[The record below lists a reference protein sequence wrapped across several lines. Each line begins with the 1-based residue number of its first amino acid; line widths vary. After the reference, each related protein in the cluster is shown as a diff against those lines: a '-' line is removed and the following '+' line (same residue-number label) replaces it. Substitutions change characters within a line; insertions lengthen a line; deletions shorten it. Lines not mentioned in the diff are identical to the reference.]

1 MNSAIQS
8 NRQQTA
14 STVQNSEFVAL
25 YDEYARWLM
34 LLLNNWS
41 VPVHIAEDISQ
52 AVWLKVYRSLASFDG
67 ASPRGWLASIAR
79 NELASLHRTKK
90 SQLLRQAV
98 STHRDDDTMEIPVP
112 YSAVEVL
119 EIDEQ
124 TQQLASC
131 VEDLSDPHRQV
142 VRQILSGIKYDTIA
156 ADLASTKNRIY
167 KLFHEAKGRLKN
179 CLEVH
184 GW

>member
-1 MNSAIQS
+1 
-8 NRQQTA
+8 
-14 STVQNSEFVAL
+14 
-25 YDEYARWLM
+25 
-34 LLLNNWS
+34 
-41 VPVHIAEDISQ
+41 
-52 AVWLKVYRSLASFDG
+52 
-67 ASPRGWLASIAR
+67 
-79 NELASLHRTKK
+79 
-90 SQLLRQAV
+90 LLRQAV
-98 STHRDDDTMEIPVP
+98 STHRDDGTMEIPVP
-112 YSAVEVL
+112 YSAVEIL

-167 KLFHEAKGRLKN
+167 KLFHEAKGRLKS

>member
-14 STVQNSEFVAL
+14 STVQNTEFEAF

-52 AVWLKVYRSLASFDG
+52 AVWLKVYRSLVSFDG
-67 ASPRGWLASIAR
+67 ASPRAWLASIAR

-90 SQLLRQAV
+90 SQLMRRAV
-98 STHRDDDTMEIPVP
+98 STNRDDGPLEIPVP
-112 YSAVEVL
+112 YSAVEIL
-119 EIDEQ
+119 ETDEQ
-124 TQQLASC
+124 TQQLGRC
-131 VEDLSDPHRQV
+131 VETLTDPHGEVVKQV
-142 VRQILSGIKYDTIA
+142 LSGNKYEVIA
-156 ADLASTKNRIY
+156 TNLALAKNRIY
-167 KLFHEAKGRLKN
+167 KVFHEAKARLRS